1 MVVTGC
7 RVAVDPAAWQGPT
20 GNVATVVTMSVNKL
34 ERLLN
39 LTAVL
44 LNTSRPLSAEQIR
57 RRVEGYP
64 DSGSAFHRAFERDKD
79 DLRVMGIP
87 LTVERVPATNPP
99 VDGYRIDPAEYY
111 LADPGLD
118 PEELAALHLAS
129 LSVRVDGI
137 DDDEEAL
144 WKLGGLSSDTAGAG
158 QRTATLR
165 ASGRGSAGPGVMA
178 GVVANLPTD
187 PALVPIFQAITA
199 NETIAFAYR
208 GNTRTLDPWRLDFHR
223 GRWYLTGFD
232 HDREGQRNFRLDR
245 IEGAVERTGRPV
257 TSERPSVGSAGP
269 LKAWEFGS
277 DRQVTARLLVDENR
291 AAAAA
296 RFLGPDVRSQRR
308 DDGAVVFEVPVV
320 RTEAFRTFVLGF
332 LEHAEILEPAELRQ
346 EMIDWLQA
354 IIDQPA
360 STEVAVSTARNGSD
374 Q

>member
-1 MVVTGC
+1 
-7 RVAVDPAAWQGPT
+7 
-20 GNVATVVTMSVNKL
+20 MSVNKL

-44 LNTSRPLSAEQIR
+44 LDTSRPLTAEQIR

-64 DSGSAFHRAFERDKD
+64 DSSSAFHRAFERDKD

-118 PEELAALHLAS
+118 PDELAALHLAS

-144 WKLGGLSSDTAGAG
+144 WKLGGVASETVGVG
-158 QRTATLR
+158 EPTATLR
-165 ASGRGSAGPGVMA
+165 GSGGASAGRGVMQ

-187 PALVPIFQAITA
+187 PSLVPIFQAITA
-199 NETIAFAYR
+199 NETISFSYR

-232 HDREGQRNFRLDR
+232 HDRDGQRNFRLDR
-245 IEGAVERTGRPV
+245 IEGAVERTGRPM
-257 TSERPSVGSAGP
+257 TSPRPTTGSDGP
-269 LKAWEFGS
+269 LKAWEFGA
-277 DRQVTARLLVDENR
+277 DQQVAARLLVDESH

-296 RFLGPDVRSQRR
+296 RFLGPDVPAQRR
-308 DDGAVVFEVPVV
+308 GDTGVVFEVPVV

-332 LEHAEILEPAELRQ
+332 LEHAEILEPVELRQ
-346 EMIDWLQA
+346 GMVDWLEA
-354 IIDQPA
+354 IVARHPA
-360 STEVAVSTARNGSD
+360 AAADAVSAGADAVER
-374 Q
+374 

>member
-1 MVVTGC
+1 
-7 RVAVDPAAWQGPT
+7 
-20 GNVATVVTMSVNKL
+20 MSVTKL

-44 LNTSRPLSAEQIR
+44 LNTTRPLTAEQIR

-64 DSGSAFHRAFERDKD
+64 DSGSAFHRSFERDKD

-87 LTVERVPATNPP
+87 LTVERVPATDPP

-118 PEELAALHLAS
+118 PDELAALHLAS

-144 WKLGGLSSDTAGAG
+144 WKLGGLASDGVDG
-158 QRTATLR
+158 GERTATLR
-165 ASGRGSAGPGVMA
+165 GSGGASAGPAVMQ
-178 GVVANLPTD
+178 GVVANLPTN

-199 NETIAFAYR
+199 NETISFSYR

-223 GRWYLTGFD
+223 GRWYLTGYD
-232 HDREGQRNFRLDR
+232 HDRDGQRNFRLDR

-257 TSERPSVGSAGP
+257 ASQRPASGSNGP
-269 LKAWEFGS
+269 LQAWEFGS
-277 DRQVTARLLVDENR
+277 DRQVIARLLVDESH
-291 AAAAA
+291 ASAAA
-296 RFLGPDVRSQRR
+296 RFLGPDVSADRRS
-308 DDGAVVFEVPVV
+308 DGSVVFDVPVV

-332 LEHAEILEPAELRQ
+332 LEHAEILGPVELRQ
-346 EMIDWLQA
+346 EMIDWLRA
-354 IIDQPA
+354 IAAHRPA
-360 STEVAVSTARNGSD
+360 GSVASAAEGAER
-374 Q
+374 

>member
-1 MVVTGC
+1 
-7 RVAVDPAAWQGPT
+7 
-20 GNVATVVTMSVNKL
+20 MSVTKL

-44 LNTSRPLSAEQIR
+44 LNTARPLTAEQIR

-87 LTVERVPATNPP
+87 LTVERVPATDPP

-118 PEELAALHLAS
+118 PDELAALHLAS

-144 WKLGGLSSDTAGAG
+144 WKLGGLASDSVDGGA
-158 QRTATLR
+158 RTATLR
-165 ASGRGSAGPGVMA
+165 GSGGASAGPGVMQ

-199 NETIAFAYR
+199 NETISFPYR

-223 GRWYLTGFD
+223 GRWYLTGYD
-232 HDREGQRNFRLDR
+232 HDRDGQRNFRLDR

-257 TSERPSVGSAGP
+257 ASQRPASVSDGP
-269 LKAWEFGS
+269 LQAWEFGS
-277 DRQVTARLLVDENR
+277 DRQVTARLLVDESH
-291 AAAAA
+291 ASAAA
-296 RFLGPDVRSQRR
+296 RFLGPDVSAERR
-308 DDGAVVFEVPVV
+308 NDGSIVFDVPVV

-354 IIDQPA
+354 IVAHRPA
-360 STEVAVSTARNGSD
+360 GSVASGAEGADR
-374 Q
+374 